1 MYHFQSC
8 KKTHYT
14 FCQSDLPGCPPLN
27 VGLMLQRQRLVSLL
41 INKNLQ
47 NKKHI
52 IVCPKI
58 FTGTKTN
65 LLRRFVHVI
74 WEMLINFFSS
84 FGSHSEHLTQFF
96 KCYHPRLL
104 QYKILVTKT
113 SHFLAELKSDKLEGA
128 LKGRNLENFE

>member
-1 MYHFQSC
+1 
-8 KKTHYT
+8 
-14 FCQSDLPGCPPLN
+14 
-27 VGLMLQRQRLVSLL
+27 MLQRQRLVSLL

-58 FTGTKTN
+58 FTGTKTD

-74 WEMLINFFSS
+74 WEMLIDFFSS

-96 KCYHPRLL
+96 KRYHPRLL

-113 SHFLAELKSDKLEGA
+113 SHFLAELKSYKLEGA
-128 LKGRNLENFE
+128 FEGRNLENFEWTLFETWGIYKYHVIKQNFKSRISWDRV